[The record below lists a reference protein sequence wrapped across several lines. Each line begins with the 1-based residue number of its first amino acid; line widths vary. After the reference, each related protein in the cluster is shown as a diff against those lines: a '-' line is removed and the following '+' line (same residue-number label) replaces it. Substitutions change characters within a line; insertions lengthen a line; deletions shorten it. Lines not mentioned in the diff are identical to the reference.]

1 MVFTSKV
8 SKPKTI
14 QTWVKPTKSISSKWI
29 TDQKFILSKLDSTCL
44 ASLLIWA
51 PSMNWKCLVFPTLI
65 RTSWTEVLISSIFIS
80 NSFSVS
86 SLFNLMF
93 SHSSESERGNYD
105 FCNIFSFFLT
115 HIVIIIIV
123 LWVFNLNLKP
133 NCFVTPCWNL
143 IVKTYFVIS
152 SIFSLTIETKSL

>member
-1 MVFTSKV
+1 MTRKQIERNKIYLLCTGYQVFHHWFVLKQLLYHKNLKRIMVVTTKV
-8 SKPKTI
+8 SKPKNI

-44 ASLLIWA
+44 VSLLIWA

-93 SHSSESERGNYD
+93 SHSSESEKGNYD
-105 FCNIFSFFLT
+105 FCNRFYLFLR
-115 HIVIIIIV
+115 
-123 LWVFNLNLKP
+123 W
-133 NCFVTPCWNL
+133 
-143 IVKTYFVIS
+143 
-152 SIFSLTIETKSL
+152 